1 MTARDVFIVGV
12 RIVGLLQLAKALDYL
27 ITAFDLS
34 TGLAKAYS
42 ITITSTYVH
51 IVVYLVVGFYL
62 LSGAP
67 GLVRKFYDRS
77 KLIDEP
83 AESDENTKT

>member
-1 MTARDVFIVGV
+1 MTSRDVFVVGV

-27 ITAFDLS
+27 ITGFDLS
-34 TGLAKAYS
+34 TGLYKAYS
-42 ITITSTYVH
+42 ITMGSTYAH
-51 IVVYLVVGFYL
+51 IVVYLIVGFYL

-77 KLIDEP
+77 KVIEDAVVRDETS
-83 AESDENTKT
+83 EI